1 MLSKKTLESKAES
14 KIVIIGIG
22 NEYRSDDGLGIII
35 ADKLSNINLNG
46 IRILKQN
53 GEPALLMDSWK
64 DTDKVIVIDAIS
76 SGASPGTVNRFD
88 AVEKP
93 LPSQLFH
100 YSTHSFSLADVIELA
115 RGLNR
120 LPPSL
125 IIYGIEGKNFTHGF
139 KLSPEVEKA
148 VGKIVELIIK
158 VVRG

>member
-1 MLSKKTLESKAES
+1 MVSNNTQESTSESKT
-14 KIVIIGIG
+14 VIIGVG
-22 NEYRSDDGLGIII
+22 NEYRSDDGLGVII
-35 ADKLSNINLNG
+35 ADKLSNINPNG
-46 IRILKQN
+46 TRILKQN
-53 GEPALLMDSWK
+53 GEPTLLMDSWK
-64 DTDKVIVIDAIS
+64 DADKAIVIDAIS
-76 SGASPGTVNRFD
+76 SGASPGTVKRFD

-125 IIYGIEGKNFTHGF
+125 IIYGIEGKNFTNGF
-139 KLSPEVEKA
+139 KLSTEVEKA

-158 VVRG
+158 EVRV

>member
-1 MLSKKTLESKAES
+1 MVSNNTQESTSESKT
-14 KIVIIGIG
+14 VIIGIG
-22 NEYRSDDGLGIII
+22 NEYRSDDGLGVII

-46 IRILKQN
+46 TRILKQN
-53 GEPALLMDSWK
+53 GEPTLLMDSWK
-64 DTDKVIVIDAIS
+64 DADKAIVIDAIS
-76 SGASPGTVNRFD
+76 SGASPGTVKRFD

-125 IIYGIEGKNFTHGF
+125 IIYGIEGKNFTNGF
-139 KLSPEVEKA
+139 KISTEVEKA

-158 VVRG
+158 EVRV

>member
-1 MLSKKTLESKAES
+1 MVSNNTQESKSES
-14 KIVIIGIG
+14 KTVIIGVG
-22 NEYRSDDGLGIII
+22 NEYRSDDGLGVII

-46 IRILKQN
+46 TRILKQN
-53 GEPALLMDSWK
+53 GEPTLLMDSWK
-64 DTDKVIVIDAIS
+64 DADKAIVIDAIS
-76 SGASPGTVNRFD
+76 SGASPGTVKRFD

-125 IIYGIEGKNFTHGF
+125 IIYGIEGKNFTNGF
-139 KLSPEVEKA
+139 KLSTEVEKA

-158 VVRG
+158 EVRV